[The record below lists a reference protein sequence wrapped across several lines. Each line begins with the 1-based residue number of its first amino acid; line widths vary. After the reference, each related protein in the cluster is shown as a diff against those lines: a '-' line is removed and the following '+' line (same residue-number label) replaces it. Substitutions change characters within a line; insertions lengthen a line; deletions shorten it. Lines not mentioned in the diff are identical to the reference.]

1 MLPTQVRTK
10 RIYEK
15 AARTD
20 GTRVLV
26 DRLWPRGVT
35 KEQGALHAWLKHLA
49 PSDELGEWFCGHPE
63 SWALFRKEY
72 CKELRQPE
80 AAAALSELY
89 RLASQRK
96 RLTLLF
102 ASKDEQYN
110 NAVVLK
116 ELLEGIRKPP
126 TGTGPAGLRF
136 VNHRQAKR
144 MPALS

>member
-1 MLPTQVRTK
+1 MSALPAQIRTK

-15 AARTD
+15 PTRAD

-26 DRLWPRGVT
+26 DRQWPRGVS
-35 KEQGALHAWLKHLA
+35 KEQCALHAWLKQLA
-49 PSDELGEWFCGHPE
+49 PSDNLRKWFHEHPE

-96 RLTLLF
+96 RLTLVF
-102 ASKDEQYN
+102 ASRDETHN
-110 NAVVLK
+110 NAVILR

-136 VNHRQAKR
+136 MKASQAKR
-144 MPALS
+144 MPV